1 MQRLVLFL
9 ALLPGML
16 VAQLNS
22 TITRAPIHLQAGARA
37 AAMGYNTAA
46 LNDGAA
52 IFHNPAITSYWQ
64 DTRSLMSY
72 QQRFFISGLHQVNGG
87 IGLGLEQG
95 SLGLG
100 VSYTGSQLA
109 SRSKIGLYY
118 AREFG
123 EHLAAS
129 LKVNYQGNSVSEAV
143 TFHGATF
150 ELGLYAP
157 LSEKFALGFTLYNPN
172 RSYLD
177 QISGQRLPAV
187 GRLGLMYSFTEGTRL
202 TAEVRS
208 MTEQDWRYGA
218 GLEVDILE
226 NAWLRVGSSLSEVY
240 TFHLGLG
247 ARLDDQW
254 DFNITYEYHQFLR
267 SNLVYGL
274 QLRFP

>member
-1 MQRLVLFL
+1 MQRLLLFL
-9 ALLPGML
+9 ALAPGFL
-16 VAQLNS
+16 AAQPSS
-22 TITRAPIHLQAGARA
+22 TTARAPIHLQAGARA
-37 AAMGYNTAA
+37 AALGYTTVA
-46 LNDGAA
+46 LRDGAA
-52 IFHNPAITSYWQ
+52 LFHNPAITSYWQ
-64 DTRSLMSY
+64 DTRVLMSY

-87 IGLGLEQG
+87 IGIGLDQG
-95 SLGLG
+95 SIGMG

-129 LKVNYQGNSVSEAV
+129 VKVNYQGNSVSEAV
-143 TFHGATF
+143 TYHGASF

-157 LSEKFALGFTLYNPN
+157 LSDDFALGFTLYNPN

-177 QISGQRLPAV
+177 KITGQRLPAV
-187 GRLGLMYSFTEGTRL
+187 GRLGLMYRFTDGVRL
-202 TAEVRS
+202 TAAVRS
-208 MTEQDWRYGA
+208 ITEQDWRYGA
-218 GLEVDILE
+218 GLEVDLLE

-247 ARLDDQW
+247 ARLDQW
-254 DFNITYEYHQFLR
+254 DFNITYEYHEFLR